1 MADRPPPRTT
11 QVTRVAPVT
20 TNMLRISLGGEGLR
34 DFPAGQKGGY
44 VKLMLRVQDEARPVV
59 RTYTIRDQ
67 RDGEIDIDFALHAV
81 DGQEGPATRWALSAR
96 PGDEIAI
103 GGPGPAKPLPE
114 GFDRYVVAGDMT
126 ALPAI
131 AANFENLAARAQG
144 FAAIEIQ
151 HESDRQDLLAPEG
164 MAIRWLVNPEPGS
177 RPDLLE
183 AALREHSWPRGRT
196 YAWAACEFSAMR
208 LLRGLLRDERNL
220 GPEQLY
226 LSSYWKSGLSEE
238 NHKIAKRE
246 DAMQV
251 ADRSM

>member
-1 MADRPPPRTT
+1 MADRPPPRTAM
-11 QVTRVAPVT
+11 VSRVAPVT
-20 TNMLRISLGGEGLR
+20 TNMLRISLGGDGLR

-44 VKLMLRVQDEARPVV
+44 VKLMLRAQDQIRPVV

-67 RDGEIDIDFALHAV
+67 RVGEIDIDFALHAV
-81 DGQEGPATRWALSAR
+81 DGQAGPATRWALAAR

-103 GGPGPAKPLPE
+103 GGPGPAKPLPA
-114 GFDRYVVAGDMT
+114 GFDRYFVAGDMT

-131 AANFENLAARAQG
+131 AANLESLNANAQG
-144 FAAIEIQ
+144 FAAIEIT
-151 HESDRQDLLAPEG
+151 HESDRQELRAPKG

-183 AALREHSWPRGRT
+183 AALREQAWPPGET

-208 LLRGLLRDERNL
+208 RLRDLLRDERDL
-220 GPEQLY
+220 RPEQLY

-246 DAMQV
+246 DAMQTAV
-251 ADRSM
+251 SST

>member
-44 VKLMLRVQDEARPVV
+44 VKLMLRAQDEARPVV

-67 RDGEIDIDFALHAV
+67 RAGEIDIDFALHAV
-81 DGQEGPATRWALSAR
+81 DGQAGPATRWALAAR

-114 GFDRYVVAGDMT
+114 GFDRYIVAGDMT

-131 AANFENLAARAQG
+131 AANLESLDRNAQG
-144 FAAIEIQ
+144 FAAIEIA
-151 HESDRQDLLAPEG
+151 HESDRQELRAPEG
-164 MAIRWLVNPEPGS
+164 INIRWLVNPEPGS

-183 AALREHSWPRGRT
+183 AALREQAWPPGEI

-208 LLRGLLRDERNL
+208 RLRELLRDERKL
-220 GPEQLY
+220 GQDRLY

-246 DAMQV
+246 DAMQT
-251 ADRSM
+251 AGPSA